1 MPSVGVNVAVI
12 QEGKILLTKPDD
24 FQIWCLP
31 SGGVEEGESLAEAA
45 IRETKEETGIDVE
58 LTRLVGVYSRLGVF
72 GLPDGHAVLYEGRPI
87 GGELTLQSGE
97 TIDVRYFTID
107 EIPYELAFAH
117 KQRIADA
124 IKGIQGVSV
133 RQQIKFAGRPAHSR
147 KELLE
152 LMKTSGLSPAEFYM
166 QSVKDAE
173 IIEVIEVGHP

>member
-1 MPSVGVNVAVI
+1 MPNVAVNVAVI
-12 QEGKILLTKPDD
+12 HEGKILLTKRDD

-87 GGELTLQSGE
+87 GGELTLQPGE
-97 TIDVRYFTID
+97 TIDVRYFAFD
-107 EIPYELAFAH
+107 EIPSELAFAH
-117 KQRIADA
+117 RQRIADA

-133 RQQIKFAGRPAHSR
+133 RQQIKFPERLAYSR

-152 LMKTSGLSPAEFYM
+152 LMKMSSLSPAEFYM
-166 QSVKDAE
+166 QRIKDAE